1 MKTEF
6 GVPVKKI
13 RLLNGHNLV
22 YKIPRADTTGSLKL
36 PDTYVRKSV
45 RNLIAI
51 KGLVIK
57 VTEPYRP
64 KVSKII
70 YVYNSAYNEQLPR
83 SIVKDCKKPIE
94 AVLTP
99 GEFIVY
105 NSYNVGMVAVE
116 GLPEPLVI
124 VRDIDL
130 FVAYQAAVDGTV
142 ELGDAI
148 YQTQYT

>member
-1 MKTEF
+1 MMTEF
-6 GVPVKKI
+6 GVPVKQV
-13 RLLNGHNLV
+13 RLLNGNNLV
-22 YKIPRADTTGSLKL
+22 YKIPSADTLGMFKL

-51 KGLVIK
+51 KGLVVK
-57 VTEPYRP
+57 VTEPYVP
-64 KVSKII
+64 KVAKIV
-70 YVYNSAYNEQLPR
+70 YVFNAAYNEPIPR
-83 SIVKDCKKPIE
+83 SIVKDCKRPID

-105 NSYNVGMVAVE
+105 NSYNVGTVSVV

-130 FVAYQAAVDGTV
+130 FVAYPPEVDSTV
-142 ELGDAI
+142 ELGDGI
-148 YQTQYT
+148 FRTQYT